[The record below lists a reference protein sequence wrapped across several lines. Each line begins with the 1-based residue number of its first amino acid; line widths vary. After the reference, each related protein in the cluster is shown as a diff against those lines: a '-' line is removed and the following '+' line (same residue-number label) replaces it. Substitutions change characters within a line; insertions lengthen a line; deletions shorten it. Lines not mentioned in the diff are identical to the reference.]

1 MKLFFSKNDVY
12 DSKYYLYQYND
23 DDFRLILQKY
33 HKKKGFEETKEKLF
47 SSDEESERCSLS
59 RTKRNIRELCLCND
73 FEYFATLTINS
84 KNADRFS
91 LTQCQE
97 LLRKKLKKLK
107 RINTNFAYLFITEKH
122 KNGAFHFHG
131 MIRGVHDFYKNE
143 NGYLSHKLFDEI
155 GFNSF
160 SRIKNYTKTCNYIT
174 KYITKDCVKN
184 EAGTIYI
191 SSRGL
196 KKALKYEIAPINI
209 DFTFENDFVKI
220 RDFKATELSQSELLN
235 FINLKEI

>member
-1 MKLFFSKNDVY
+1 MKFLFSKNEVF

-23 DDFRLILQKY
+23 SDFRVVLQKY
-33 HKKKGFEETKEKLF
+33 HKKKGFENTKESKYTNA
-47 SSDEESERCSLS
+47 DETERISLS

-84 KNADRFS
+84 KNCDRFS
-91 LTQCQE
+91 LTECQE

-107 RINTNFAYLFITEKH
+107 RINTNFAYLFITKKH
-122 KNGAFHFHG
+122 KDGAFHFHG
-131 MIRGVHDFYKNE
+131 MIKGVQNFYKNE
-143 NGYLSHKLFDEI
+143 NGYLSHALFDEI

-160 SRIKNYTKTCNYIT
+160 SKIKDYSMCCNYIT

-196 KKALKYEIAPINI
+196 KKALKYEISPLDIN
-209 DFTFENDFVKI
+209 FTYENDFVKL
-220 RDFKATELSQSELLN
+220 RDFRIEELTQEELLN
-235 FINLKEI
+235 FINIKEI